1 MKLKWLFLAVL
12 VISLFIVPNYVYSQG
27 MGGSGNN
34 FIKKFSDLRNSFFIE
49 QKEKSEKQ
57 PMEHGKIVT
66 DSFRDFVIVEYTD
79 FKNRNGYSL
88 YGTVFMPRE
97 AYENM
102 QKGISDKK
110 YPTITIAYGTMCV
123 NRMYGILYRELA
135 KKGYIVEGLDYQGQ
149 GFSSGPAQKTQN
161 SLLGIRG
168 RVDGEAMADDVL
180 RFRDYL
186 IDNGYPIDVDKM
198 GIWGW
203 SLGTMV
209 SPAVVAKD
217 PRYKAMSHMGFV
229 YDNAEL
235 GSPTHLG
242 NYIDTVKVPL
252 QIEMT
257 QLALHDDLPI
267 TPWYDAAVRV
277 FDDYK
282 GPIVIS
288 IHDPLPYTPITMAG
302 FMFNKSRTYHYILE
316 DVIPFFDYF
325 VKGDKSAYN
334 KIIAPDKYCND
345 IGKVYRLGKDVRDF
359 TLEEKKRIN
368 QVINRRIPIDDG
380 AWFSNYVFLPV
391 WSRVVV
397 PMLPYT
403 DQIMELMFK
412 TFLPWNV
419 AWDFAMEYVE
429 PNNEA
434 MNK

>member
-1 MKLKWLFLAVL
+1 MSLKQ
-12 VISLFIVPNYVYSQG
+12 ISLVMLVVSLFVVPNFVYSQG
-27 MGGSGNN
+27 MGSDADD
-34 FIKKFSDLRNSFFIE
+34 FIRKFIDLKDSFFIE
-49 QKEKSEKQ
+49 QKAKAEKNT
-57 PMEHGKIVT
+57 MENGKIVT
-66 DSFRDFVIVEYTD
+66 DSFKDFVIVEYTD
-79 FKNRNGYSL
+79 FKNKNGYSL

-102 QKGISDKK
+102 QKGISRKK

-135 KKGYIVEGLDYQGQ
+135 KNGYIVEGLDYQGQ
-149 GFSSGPAQKTQN
+149 GFSSGPAQKTQD

-168 RVDGEAMADDVL
+168 RADGEAMADDIL
-180 RFRDYL
+180 DFRDYL

-209 SPAVVAKD
+209 SPAVIAKD

-235 GSPTHLG
+235 GSTTHLG
-242 NYIDTVKVPL
+242 KYIDTMKVPY

-257 QLALHDDLPI
+257 QLALHDDFPI
-267 TPWYDAAVRV
+267 TPWYDTAVRV

-302 FMFNKSRTYHYILE
+302 FMFNKSRTYHYINE
-316 DVIPFFDYF
+316 DLIPFFDYF
-325 VKGDKSAYN
+325 VKGEDSAYS
-334 KIIAPDKYCND
+334 KIIASDKYCND
-345 IGKVYRLGKDVRDF
+345 IGKVYRLGKDVRNF
-359 TLEEKKRIN
+359 TPEEEKRIK
-368 QVINRRIPIDDG
+368 QVINRRIPIDNG
-380 AWFSNYVFLPV
+380 AWFSDYIFVPV
-391 WSRVVV
+391 WSRVVI

-419 AWDFAMEYVE
+419 AWDFAMEYIE
-429 PNNEA
+429 PNNEI